1 MVPTNRPYTTT
12 PFTEAPIVINRV
24 ILVGNLTRDAEA
36 TSGPSTTLARMRIAT
51 NSVWRDADGNRQES
65 AEFHNVVAFGK
76 LGEICAGYCLK
87 GRRVYIEG
95 RLRTREY
102 DGNDGLRRH
111 TTEIVA
117 ETMKLLDRPP
127 ADGAATHVDDDN
139 PGGTSEAAASASPD
153 PEPDTVRRRHAEV
166 TAASAP

>member
-1 MVPTNRPYTTT
+1 M
-12 PFTEAPIVINRV
+12 INRV
-24 ILVGNLTRDAEA
+24 ILVGNLTRDAES
-36 TSGPSTTLARMRIAT
+36 TSGPSTTLTRMRLAT
-51 NSVWRDADGNRQES
+51 NTVWRDAEGNRQES

-76 LGEICAGYCLK
+76 LAEICARYCLK

-102 DGNDGLRRH
+102 DGTDGLRRH

-127 ADGAATHVDDDN
+127 SADQ
-139 PGGTSEAAASASPD
+139 AASSD
-153 PEPDTVRRRHAEV
+153 AEIGSDEV
-166 TAASAP
+166 VAAGT